1 MTKRQGI
8 FITFE
13 GVDGCGKSTQAKML
27 YQYLKKSGY
36 RVLLLREPGGT
47 PVSEKVRRILL
58 DSNNNITSL
67 TELYLYEAARSQLAS
82 QMILPALGK
91 GQIVICDR
99 FYDSTTA
106 YQGYGRGIDLGFI
119 KCLNR
124 EAARNRAPDLTFI
137 FDVDY
142 RTSMSRRKRKPD
154 RLERETKAFFN
165 SVRNGFKELAHRR
178 GTVMLDGCLDID
190 SLFDMIRERSFK
202 LITRKKDSI
211 VR

>member
-1 MTKRQGI
+1 
-8 FITFE
+8 
-13 GVDGCGKSTQAKML
+13 
-27 YQYLKKSGY
+27 
-36 RVLLLREPGGT
+36 
-47 PVSEKVRRILL
+47 
-58 DSNNNITSL
+58 
-67 TELYLYEAARSQLAS
+67 
-82 QMILPALGK
+82 MILPALEK
-91 GQIVICDR
+91 GQVVVCDR

-119 KCLNR
+119 KRLNR

-154 RLERETKAFFN
+154 RLERETKAFFH
-165 SVRNGFKELAHRR
+165 SVRSGFKELAHRR
-178 GTVMLDGCLDID
+178 GTVILDGCLDID
-190 SLFDMIRERSFK
+190 SLFDVIRERSLK